1 MTCGLTA
8 PRSSWYRAEKYRP
21 HPHSYAA
28 ASRTERNM
36 KRIIGVG
43 ALLAVLA
50 AVARVVMGRRRDE
63 EDEA

>member
-1 MTCGLTA
+1 
-8 PRSSWYRAEKYRP
+8 
-21 HPHSYAA
+21 
-28 ASRTERNM
+28 M

>member
-1 MTCGLTA
+1 MHDCTGSSA
-8 PRSSWYRAEKYRP
+8 ERSWYRADKYGP
-21 HPHSYAA
+21 LDAA
-28 ASRTERNM
+28 VASRTECAM

-43 ALLAVLA
+43 AILAVLA